1 MAFEPEELPPLV
13 THMTIAIFWKLHGSE
28 RHKFLGAFEVA
39 RAQLVR
45 WGYLTSSSFPGPVE
59 KIKLT
64 AKGRKKDRPHKSEG
78 AIKTVVFA
86 ALYRRWF
93 KPEKDVKK
101 IEEIAGRKGGPPKGL
116 DPTRV
121 EKVKK
126 QRRKD
131 EAKKKSPLRKKQ
143 KERGTISKK
152 AGTGKVQKAKVGA
165 LKKKRGSLAAKTPKP
180 KAGKKR
186 MRARVPKATKAQ
198 KTAKT
203 KKIKRAKKVARKR
216 GR

>member
-1 MAFEPEELPPLV
+1 MAFEPEQLPPLV
-13 THMTIAIFWKLHGSE
+13 THMTMAIFWKLHGSE

-45 WGYLTSSSFPGPVE
+45 WGYLTGGSFPGPVE
-59 KIKLT
+59 GIKLT
-64 AKGRKKDRPHKSEG
+64 AKGRKKNRPHTSEG
-78 AIKTVVFA
+78 AVKTVVFA

-101 IEEIAGRKGGPPKGL
+101 AEELAERKGGPPKGL
-116 DPTRV
+116 DPTRI

-131 EAKKKSPLRKKQ
+131 EEKKKSPLRKKQ
-143 KERGTISKK
+143 KERRALGKR
-152 AGTGKVQKAKVGA
+152 AGSGNVRKAKVGP
-165 LKKKRGSLAAKTPKP
+165 LKTKTRSLAAKPPSAKAKKKP
-180 KAGKKR
+180 
-186 MRARVPKATKAQ
+186 MRARVPRVTKAQ
-198 KTAKT
+198 
-203 KKIKRAKKVARKR
+203 KIKRAKKVTRKR